1 MFTDFRSHSDFQVLV
16 MQQGTVDRRHIR
28 DESVYCDKAQFA
40 VAIYATVVYIVVRL
54 SDRVRRQGVPYSQEG
69 LV

>member
-16 MQQGTVDRRHIR
+16 MQLGTVGRRHIR
-28 DESVYCDKAQFA
+28 DESVYCDKALFA
-40 VAIYATVVYIVVRL
+40 VAKHAAEVYIVIRF
-54 SDRVRRQGVPYSQEG
+54 SNRFRRQGVPYSQEG